1 MVIKKTK
8 AYKQVCIQKNDLYSK
23 FLAFISNANKLYSN
37 KIYSIKLYSMQC
49 FSTGVFVQNQTSHL
63 EPIQPHLE
71 LFSAISDEVRL
82 KILMILDGT
91 EFTVNELK
99 EMLDIHQ
106 SNASR
111 HLAKLSACG
120 LLKDRREGTKAF
132 YGLSDDLYMS
142 QSILE
147 MIRKTY
153 EQLPDKDIVQ
163 SKVQEKLIE
172 RRNNYSRKF
181 HKLDETGGSLKA
193 LISLFSKLMI
203 PFEHAVDIGCGEG
216 GDLSLML
223 SHQCRQVSAVDIQPE
238 IISGL
243 KKILADKNI
252 TNVHPIEADMTKIP
266 LPDSSADLVLMSQV
280 LHHASSPWEALKEG
294 VRLLKPSG
302 TLALL
307 DLAQH
312 NEEELRETHGHIWL
326 GFDQKRIEFLL
337 KDLPCKIL
345 ATEVITSEECEHKK
359 LPAICFIVKKNP

>member
-1 MVIKKTK
+1 M
-8 AYKQVCIQKNDLYSK
+8 K
-23 FLAFISNANKLYSN
+23 FILI
-37 KIYSIKLYSMQC
+37 
-49 FSTGVFVQNQTSHL
+49 GVLVENTTPQL
-63 EPIQPHLE
+63 ELIQPHLE
-71 LFSAISDEVRL
+71 LFSAIADEVRL

-99 EMLDIHQ
+99 EILDIHQ

-132 YGLSDDLYMS
+132 YGLSDDLYTS
-142 QSILE
+142 ESILQ

-153 EQLPDKDIVQ
+153 SHLLDKDVIQ
-163 SKVQEKLIE
+163 SKIEEKLVE

-193 LISLFSKLMI
+193 QISLFSKLMI
-203 PFEHAVDIGCGEG
+203 PFEHAIDIGCGEG

-223 SHQCRQVSAVDIQPE
+223 ANQCRKVSAIDVQPE
-238 IISGL
+238 VIQKL
-243 KKILADKNI
+243 KKILAEKGI
-252 TNVHPIEADMTKIP
+252 TNTYPIQADMAHIP
-266 LPDSSADLVLMSQV
+266 LPNECADLVLMSQV
-280 LHHASSPWEALKEG
+280 LHHASSPWEALKEAI
-294 VRLLKPSG
+294 RLLKPQG

-337 KDLPCKIL
+337 KDLPCKII
-345 ATEVITSEECEHKK
+345 AAEVIPSEENQHKK
-359 LPAICFIVKKNP
+359 IPAICFIVKKND

>member
-1 MVIKKTK
+1 
-8 AYKQVCIQKNDLYSK
+8 
-23 FLAFISNANKLYSN
+23 
-37 KIYSIKLYSMQC
+37 
-49 FSTGVFVQNQTSHL
+49 
-63 EPIQPHLE
+63 
-71 LFSAISDEVRL
+71 
-82 KILMILDGT
+82 
-91 EFTVNELK
+91 
-99 EMLDIHQ
+99 
-106 SNASR
+106 
-111 HLAKLSACG
+111 
-120 LLKDRREGTKAF
+120 
-132 YGLSDDLYMS
+132 
-142 QSILE
+142 
-147 MIRKTY
+147 
-153 EQLPDKDIVQ
+153 
-163 SKVQEKLIE
+163 KVQEKLIE

-243 KKILADKNI
+243 KKILAEKNI
-252 TNVHPIEADMTKIP
+252 TNVRPIEADMTRIP
-266 LPDSSADLVLMSQV
+266 LPDASADLVLMSQV

-337 KDLPCKIL
+337 NLRKKHKIFL
-345 ATEVITSEECEHKK
+345 LSNTNQIHYEYYNSIFKKEFGFKSLDSIFEKAYYSHQIGYRKPDFKAFEFVLKNSQLEPKETIFIDDNKENIEVANQIGIKTLCLENNNLEF
-359 LPAICFIVKKNP
+359 LNLYDYL